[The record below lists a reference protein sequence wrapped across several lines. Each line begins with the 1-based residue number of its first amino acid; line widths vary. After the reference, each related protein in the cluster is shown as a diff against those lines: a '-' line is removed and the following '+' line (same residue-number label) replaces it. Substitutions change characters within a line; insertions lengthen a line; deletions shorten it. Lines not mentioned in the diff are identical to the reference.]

1 MQNRAQFF
9 SAINLCFFCMDAAS
23 LVQQGPRNC
32 LLILIKKFKI
42 QRQLGKSMGSFLD
55 GGQRPYLQSVC
66 QSSWWAGLSLNRRK
80 MIEKGAPFEI
90 WIFNIMQYYKA
101 I

>member
-1 MQNRAQFF
+1 
-9 SAINLCFFCMDAAS
+9 
-23 LVQQGPRNC
+23 
-32 LLILIKKFKI
+32 
-42 QRQLGKSMGSFLD
+42 MGSFLD
-55 GGQRPYLQSVC
+55 GGQRPYVLQSVC

-90 WIFNIMQYYKA
+90 WIFNTMQYYKA

>member
-1 MQNRAQFF
+1 
-9 SAINLCFFCMDAAS
+9 MDAPS

-42 QRQLGKSMGSFLD
+42 QQQLGKSMGSFLD
-55 GGQRPYLQSVC
+55 GGQRPYVLQSVC